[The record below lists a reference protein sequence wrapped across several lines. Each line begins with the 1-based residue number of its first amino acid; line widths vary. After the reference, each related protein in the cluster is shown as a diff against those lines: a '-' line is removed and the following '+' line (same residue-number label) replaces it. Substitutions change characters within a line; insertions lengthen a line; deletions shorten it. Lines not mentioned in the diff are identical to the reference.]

1 MKKVIFTEQAPSP
14 IGPYNQAI
22 LVDGF
27 LYVSG
32 QIAIDPKSGDL
43 CMGSIQEETHR
54 VLDNIA
60 AILTAANMNFDHVIK
75 CSVFVK
81 DMNQFSDINAVYSTY
96 FNKEVAPARELVQV
110 SALPKLVNIEISCI
124 AFNKV

>member
-1 MKKVIFTEQAPSP
+1 MKKVIYTDQAPSP

-32 QIAIDPKSGDL
+32 QIAIDPKSGEL
-43 CMGSIQEETHR
+43 CTGSIQEETHR

-60 AILTAANMNFDHVIK
+60 AILQAADMSFDEVVK

-81 DMNQFSDINAVYSTY
+81 DMNQFGDINAVYTTY
-96 FNKEVAPARELVQV
+96 FIKENAPARELVQV
-110 SALPKLVNIEISCI
+110 SALPKFVSIEISCI
-124 AFNKV
+124 AFKKA